1 MPREI
6 FTFRKKIIL
15 TFSYI
20 LLIVALVLSSNYL
33 NLNETSQRYLVKAL
47 KIPENFIE
55 NISQEF
61 KEYESL
67 KIVELENEI
76 IKLKNDIYEVLITWF
91 VVFVEG
97 SDFLLLLFLK
107 LIVFHAIHLLR

>member
-47 KIPENFIE
+47 EVPENFIE
-55 NISQEF
+55 NISQEL
-61 KEYESL
+61 KEYESI
-67 KIVELENEI
+67 KIVHHENAI
-76 IKLKNDIYEVLITWF
+76 INLKMIFMNQN
-91 VVFVEG
+91 
-97 SDFLLLLFLK
+97 
-107 LIVFHAIHLLR
+107 

>member
-20 LLIVALVLSSNYL
+20 LLIVALVLSSNYF

-47 KIPENFIE
+47 KLPENFIE
-55 NISQEF
+55 NSSHEF
-61 KEYESL
+61 KEYES
-67 KIVELENEI
+67 
-76 IKLKNDIYEVLITWF
+76 
-91 VVFVEG
+91 
-97 SDFLLLLFLK
+97 
-107 LIVFHAIHLLR
+107 